1 MCTEQWRGPFWSWSP
16 NLWGCDL
23 EPSRE
28 HCSCCGRTR
37 GRTKPLLHARD
48 PWWWHRVAQPPPM
61 NPLPTTSP
69 SVARCPQTQSAGGDP
84 HGAGSRSPSITKGDA
99 RGDAWPAGGCA
110 LGFKGWKRGFG
121 ATIPSPGQPVW
132 KSSVGVVVVL
142 PSTGVWCCAGSVLE
156 DPLSPTGSLALRGSL
171 TALLPHRP
179 LPMVLEVPFQ
189 PRVIESKPPGL
200 GWKLIYLSW
209 GLGVVFPKSNFPKFG
224 SQIQNFQNS
233 VT

>member
-1 MCTEQWRGPFWSWSP
+1 MGEPGGGQSRCCTPKTHGGGTGWL
-16 NLWGCDL
+16 NL
-23 EPSRE
+23 
-28 HCSCCGRTR
+28 
-37 GRTKPLLHARD
+37 
-48 PWWWHRVAQPPPM
+48 PPTYIL
-61 NPLPTTSP
+61 PLPPIFPDAPRPKVQGVTPMGPAVAAPPSP
-69 SVARCPQTQSAGGDP
+69 KGMPVEMPGTQ
-84 HGAGSRSPSITKGDA
+84 GAA
-99 RGDAWPAGGCA
+99 AW
-110 LGFKGWKRGFG
+110 GFKGWKRGFG

-132 KSSVGVVVVL
+132 ESSVGVVVVL
-142 PSTGVWCCAGSVLE
+142 PSTGVWCCAGSLLE

-179 LPMVLEVPFQ
+179 LPMVLEVPVQ
-189 PRVIESKPPGL
+189 PRVIKSKPPGL